1 MHLNIKILIHS
12 TPSYACAIS
21 DGLKVVLT
29 GGFGNR
35 NEVSVYSLSGFEGNL
50 PDLNIGR
57 QYHACAS
64 YKDGEKNVGIKYHI
78 NKNIS
83 INQEAEY
90 EKKKI
95 V

>member
-35 NEVSVYSLSGFEGNL
+35 REVSVYNLSGFERNL
-50 PDLNIGR
+50 PNLNIGR

-64 YKDGEKNVGIKYHI
+64 YNDGEKNVRKKMSKTLKYTCKLI
-78 NKNIS
+78 LI
-83 INQEAEY
+83 IF
-90 EKKKI
+90 
-95 V
+95 